1 MTQPFD
7 AGPPAIPVASRTT
20 NVLLFDIDGTL
31 VLTGGAGGRAM
42 TRAFEELF
50 AVPDAFR
57 GIPMPGRTD
66 PLILADAAARAGVA
80 LDPVIYDRFKSRY
93 YELLRGEVPVGGPRH
108 GVMPGVRELLDTLQG
123 RNDVTLALLTGNYEP
138 AARIKLEHF
147 DLWRYFGFGAF
158 GDEAADR
165 NALVPVALERS
176 RASGLPHA
184 TAADLLI
191 VGDTP
196 LDVACARAGGARVVA
211 VATGSHD
218 VAELSACG
226 PDLVLSDLSDAAAFL
241 RLLDR

>member
-1 MTQPFD
+1 MSPTFD
-7 AGPPAIPVASRTT
+7 AGRPATPAATRAT
-20 NVLLFDIDGTL
+20 NVILFDIDGTL

-57 GIPMPGRTD
+57 GVPMPGRTD
-66 PLILADAAARAGVA
+66 PLILADAAARAGVVLEPA
-80 LDPVIYDRFKSRY
+80 LLDRFKARY
-93 YELLRGEVPVGGPRH
+93 YEHLRREVPIGGPRH
-108 GVMPGVRELLDTLQG
+108 GVMPGVRELLDTL
-123 RNDVTLALLTGNYEP
+123 RARHDVTLGLLTGNYEA

-147 DLWRYFGFGAF
+147 DLWRHFGFGAF
-158 GDEAADR
+158 GDEGRDR
-165 NALVPVALERS
+165 NALVPIALERT
-176 RASGLPHA
+176 RARGLPHV
-184 TAADLLI
+184 TPGDLLI

-218 VAELSACG
+218 VEILTTCG
-226 PDLVLSDLSDAAAFL
+226 PDLVLPDLSDASTFL

>member
-1 MTQPFD
+1 MSGAPD
-7 AGPPAIPVASRTT
+7 AGSIAPPAAARTAT
-20 NVLLFDIDGTL
+20 VILFDIDGTL

-66 PLILADAAARAGVA
+66 PLILADAAARAGVDLA
-80 LDPVIYDRFKSRY
+80 PEVHDRFKARY
-93 YELLRGEVPVGGPRH
+93 HEILRAEVPVGGPRY
-108 GVMPGVRELLDTLQG
+108 GVMPGVRPLLETLQQ
-123 RNDVTLALLTGNYEP
+123 RDDVTLALLTGNYEA

-165 NALVPVALERS
+165 NALVPLALERT
-176 RASGLPHA
+176 RQRGRPQV

-211 VATGSHD
+211 VATGSHG
-218 VAELSACG
+218 VEELAACA
-226 PDLVLSDLSDAAAFL
+226 PDLVLADLSDPTA
-241 RLLDR
+241 LLDLLAR